1 MKYISTGD
9 QLANIFTKSL
19 STSRFH
25 FLRSKIM
32 VFVEPMV
39 LRGMIEEEHISMKLM
54 KKMRIMANL
63 QR

>member
-32 VFVEPMV
+32 VFIEPMV
-39 LRGMIEEEHISMKLM
+39 LRGDDRRRTYLNE
-54 KKMRIMANL
+54 ANEKDEDNG
-63 QR
+63 

>member
-25 FLRSKIM
+25 FLHSKIM
-32 VFVEPMV
+32 VFIEPMV
-39 LRGMIEEEHISMKLM
+39 LRGDDRRRTYLNE
-54 KKMRIMANL
+54 ANEKDEDNG
-63 QR
+63 

>member
-25 FLRSKIM
+25 FLHSKIM
-32 VFVEPMV
+32 VSVEPMV
-39 LRGMIEEEHISMKLM
+39 LRGDDRRRTDLDKANEEDKED
-54 KKMRIMANL
+54 NG
-63 QR
+63 

>member
-19 STSRFH
+19 STSHFH

-39 LRGMIEEEHISMKLM
+39 LRGDDRRTYLNE
-54 KKMRIMANL
+54 ANEKDEDNG
-63 QR
+63 